1 MPHRILIVDDEPL
14 VLDAW
19 ARSLAL
25 EGFVVETARS
35 AAEALGKCDEDFD
48 LVLLDFLMPG
58 GNGIEL
64 LTRIRKKL
72 PAIRS
77 VIVSGKLDE
86 AADDAEISSDLKSSV
101 EADVYLRKP
110 IADDKLVETINHL
123 LAENPGED
131 WQAIAKRISSGQR
144 ITIDDAK
151 TAAQKLKGLR
161 KKT

>member
-1 MPHRILIVDDEPL
+1 
-14 VLDAW
+14 
-19 ARSLAL
+19 
-25 EGFVVETARS
+25 VETARS